1 VYPEQFSMNDVIET
15 ADALHAS
22 ANRLYWHSR
31 DSVEALAARLGMS
44 RHAFHQSIR
53 PQSAGLPCAGCGGV
67 LEFANRGARQGGR
80 AHCGGCGA
88 AQRVPRPAPPAPL
101 DEVIVAPLPA
111 SARAFPFRGW
121 SLARWR
127 RELSMVPRERTAM
140 IGGAAALGVA
150 AGVLALELLNP
161 SHW

>member
-1 VYPEQFSMNDVIET
+1 MNDVIET

-53 PQSAGLPCAGCGGV
+53 PQPTGSPCACGGA
-67 LEFANRGARQGGR
+67 LEWANRTARQGGR
-80 AHCGGCGA
+80 ARCAECGA
-88 AQRVPRPAPPAPL
+88 AQRVARPAPPAPL
-101 DEVIVAPLPA
+101 DEAIAAPLPA

-127 RELSMVPRERTAM
+127 RELAMVPRERTAM

>member
-1 VYPEQFSMNDVIET
+1 MNDVIET

-31 DSVEALAARLGMS
+31 DTVETLAARLGMS

-53 PQSAGLPCAGCGGV
+53 PQPAGHPCAGCGGP
-67 LEFANRGARQGGR
+67 LEFANRTARLGGR
-80 AHCGGCGA
+80 ARCPECGA
-88 AQRVPRPAPPAPL
+88 TERVARPAPPAPM
-101 DEVIVAPLPA
+101 DEVLAAPLPA

-121 SLARWR
+121 GLARWR
-127 RELSMVPRERTAM
+127 RELAAVPRERTAM

-150 AGVLALELLNP
+150 AGVLALEILNP
-161 SHW
+161 ARW

>member
-1 VYPEQFSMNDVIET
+1 MNDVIET

-31 DSVEALAARLGMS
+31 DTVETLAGRLGMS

-53 PQSAGLPCAGCGGV
+53 PQPVGQPCAACGGA
-67 LEFANRGARQGGR
+67 LEFANRTARQGGR
-80 AHCGGCGA
+80 ARCAGCGA
-88 AQRVPRPAPPAPL
+88 AERVARPAPPAPL
-101 DEVIVAPLPA
+101 PEILPAPLPA

-121 SLARWR
+121 SVARWR
-127 RELSMVPRERTAM
+127 RELAAVPRERTAM

-150 AGVLALELLNP
+150 AGVLALEILNP
-161 SHW
+161 SRW